1 MFDENNVTPYFW
13 NYRVNTF
20 NKTRICN
27 NARVEQYQLYYMLYF
42 MILTILQSSWSSL
55 QKVFCASSCR
65 TLHWI
70 VLPSS
75 IDLHYPHTVNKRTY
89 SLSLSFPVWMCWIA
103 LTEIHHNYSQK
114 LMQKR
119 VCDKM
124 CRLSVPL
131 RHFWIE
137 CFYVLYLLIFCVDVL
152 YIRTVLVVMF
162 NGQKGDERILASIP

>member
-114 LMQKR
+114 LMQKKSVWQDVSV
-119 VCDKM
+119 VCSPKAFLNWM
-124 CRLSVPL
+124 FL
-131 RHFWIE
+131 
-137 CFYVLYLLIFCVDVL
+137 CVISS
-152 YIRTVLVVMF
+152 YILCGCIIYKDGSRCNV
-162 NGQKGDERILASIP
+162 

>member
-1 MFDENNVTPYFW
+1 
-13 NYRVNTF
+13 
-20 NKTRICN
+20 
-27 NARVEQYQLYYMLYF
+27 MLYF

-75 IDLHYPHTVNKRTY
+75 IDLHYPIQLTYAHTP
-89 SLSLSFPVWMCWIA
+89 SLSLLPCVNVLDSAHRNTPYKVLKVDAKKSVWQDV
-103 LTEIHHNYSQK
+103 SV
-114 LMQKR
+114 
-119 VCDKM
+119 VCSPKAFLNWM
-124 CRLSVPL
+124 
-131 RHFWIE
+131 
-137 CFYVLYLLIFCVDVL
+137 FYVLYLLIFCVDVL

>member
-1 MFDENNVTPYFW
+1 MTGNQYLMKTMLHLIFEIIELTLSIKHVYVIMHGSNNISYTICYTLWYLQYFK
-13 NYRVNTF
+13 V
-20 NKTRICN
+20 CG
-27 NARVEQYQLYYMLYF
+27 ARCK
-42 MILTILQSSWSSL
+42 
-55 QKVFCASSCR
+55 KVFCASSCR

-89 SLSLSFPVWMCWIA
+89 SLSLSFPMWMCWIA
-103 LTEIHHNYSQK
+103 LTEIHHKRSQN
-114 LMQKR
+114 LMRKR

-137 CFYVLYLLIFCVDVL
+137 CSMCYIFLYFVW
-152 YIRTVLVVMF
+152 M
-162 NGQKGDERILASIP
+162 